1 MAEAL
6 ISSDHFYVNASYY
19 NDTESEQAAT
29 IVVEDNDDILRRDT
43 GDEWLV
49 HVTRFSCDSMSSLNY
64 IEADPTATWQ
74 IAIQDGGGDARKVFN
89 FTLDRAYATPRDML
103 SDMNMSG
110 YQQRNDRVLQVRNR
124 HRREVSVDAA
134 AKAHVCTR
142 VLAHSVQGFS
152 LNEPAAGVRPNHT
165 VPVLRSR
172 PDKCVLP
179 SA

>member
-74 IAIQDGGGDARKVFN
+74 IAIQDGGEALERFL
-89 FTLDRAYATPRDML
+89 TSRLTAPTQPRAT
-103 SDMNMSG
+103 
-110 YQQRNDRVLQVRNR
+110 
-124 HRREVSVDAA
+124 
-134 AKAHVCTR
+134 C
-142 VLAHSVQGFS
+142 
-152 LNEPAAGVRPNHT
+152 
-165 VPVLRSR
+165 
-172 PDKCVLP
+172 
-179 SA
+179 